1 MPIKRP
7 FIKKKKGKK
16 KEKRGGLTER
26 EKEERV
32 ESLER
37 ELCKYEILW
46 IEKYR

>member
-7 FIKKKKGKK
+7 FIKKKGG
-16 KEKRGGLTER
+16 ERKRGGLTER

-37 ELCKYEILW
+37 ELCKYEIL
-46 IEKYR
+46 